1 MSVVCCLAAI
11 ACYRTGLSRCA
22 VAGVPCFEFQFFH
35 EFLFSRAPLCLLVL
49 CVVAVCAVVL
59 VACSGSGAGAA
70 AARHAQ
76 RIRWGRLRWPAAGSS
91 GGAGCVVLAPAARN
105 MLAFCMAFCM
115 ACFLLFA
122 ATSYTLYTHHT
133 RPDPTTKR
141 ISAVPTAVGV
151 APWVFI
157 FLF

>member
-35 EFLFSRAPLCLLVL
+35 EFLFSRAPLCCCCVL
-49 CVVAVCAVVL
+49 CG
-59 VACSGSGAGAA
+59 ACSGAGAA

-141 ISAVPTAVGV
+141 ISAVRNYDWSEA
-151 APWVFI
+151 ALLKI
-157 FLF
+157 R